1 MADEQNVFTGTVNQF
16 TANTA
21 QRRKQLESMYAP
33 VTSVQMADGSTN
45 SAATDT
51 PLPNDVNPYNVN
63 VINELVKR
71 NRPDVAQANFP
82 YEYKALYGDKIPNGF
97 QVKSDQ
103 QTGQPMVTIYGADGK
118 PKQIQAVG
126 ASSTYDPN
134 NWTFDN
140 KKFSVT
146 SLQQEPSAEDKAM
159 GERLRKSIDR
169 SQVGAINASSNT
181 NGYKMFNNDQLLPML
196 FARRYGMLPEE
207 VLALNP
213 YTREEQARYLMRS
226 YYDTLEPEYKQQIDA
241 IGVDNWIGR
250 TLKHYGIDEGSIAE
264 DGMGTA
270 VSNFASGV
278 WEGVTNQ
285 FGNYGEGISTIIGA
299 ESSKTPEEIAK
310 AKAEEQARVA
320 ELTPIERAG
329 LQRFEELVEGGRYED
344 AISFVLSTPSV
355 WGPLSKTT
363 IGAMLADYAVTNAAI
378 GGASAVGSLF
388 TGGTAAAAGSAV
400 GAAANTAKTLKWIDH
415 FKAIANSGN
424 GVLKAI
430 GFGGVS
436 GLGATGQLAKELKL
450 DGEVLDPGSEAYNA
464 LLGYGLLSTLV
475 TAIPGTLENQ
485 IAKAMMKK
493 GASEE
498 LAVRT
503 SQQVRSQLEAKGY
516 KFTADGVV
524 APSRLVPAIKW
535 GLKRAKDGA
544 VESGTEMLQGVYGE
558 TVKQAA
564 KGSEEDGELNFK
576 AVDKDKVF
584 NEGVKQAIP
593 ALFMGTAGSALGGL
607 STLPESSGTQKRNIA
622 AGEKAVQDEAAYR
635 EWLRGKSSAEIQ
647 AITGDA
653 LQAGSVDRRAVDEAL
668 YQAWLY
674 ETVQDD
680 AVAEEP
686 KEEFKMPETFDI
698 DLGDI
703 ANDEVYL
710 QRRNNRR
717 IAIATEFGRSGAQHM
732 VPDESPV
739 KDIRQFNSTGS
750 SDTKLDVDAVWKH
763 LEGKI
768 EAKLNSRQNANKN
781 LTENINTAQKYQVN
795 EHMPESER
803 AERLRLRDEQI
814 ALADAE
820 QAKINNLRRLL
831 RQVNTGSD
839 VDALL
844 AEAIEQQVFDYK
856 DVGVANTMRSML
868 ANQATYNN
876 VGDSFS
882 RFSDRDRTLF
892 VEMAKKI
899 LDDAGIPVPPSL
911 DETNLANALQTA
923 YGLIDNTKYSGSLR
937 AQQARKKLDVLN
949 TALKTNLPETLYKM
963 TNKALNIVANTAKVK
978 TSPLWSAQNDP
989 QSGALIRQ
997 AFNKNALL
1005 AELEHVL
1012 KTIKGKNGSNNESN
1026 ILDRDTLADYKSL
1039 TKENWESNPEGVLED
1054 VYTDLSNQRD
1064 QRQAFIQE
1072 YGDINQLSARDPSK
1086 LSDVQLARKDIAT
1099 INGAMSLIM
1108 EMRKNFTEGKP
1119 RIAPKRNSANQQYM
1133 QIGSTFYDPLVA
1145 KIPTSEIID
1154 YVANIKAIAKAFN
1167 LTTKQGNIPNIE
1179 SDLIGHIDSLV
1190 TELTSANTPRN
1201 MLNTDRYKNS
1211 AAKATAKDEIM
1222 VKFKALTYL
1231 TDVAKRLKAYRDGK
1245 ADMTKGKVELND
1257 GSFSRGLL
1265 EAVLVEDQDSKS
1277 GAINEFLRAHKEN
1290 LDVTTRTKV
1299 EQNLM
1304 DRLIEELVEKTEKE
1318 NPVKAP
1324 EPVAKE
1330 QPKEQPVNQFKTGTA
1345 VVPWVDSNGKIS
1357 ATKPTEPVIPVG
1369 SNGVANVIDRSNM
1382 LPGETVQDFLD
1393 RRSAEDAD
1401 IAQEEALRPYREA
1414 QEREQ
1419 RKQRLYELA
1428 WQALGGTVKDGV
1440 FSDNPSG
1447 IIRVTAKTISIDA
1460 EAAFKLFNV
1469 ANQEA
1474 GGDNAGLLGENL
1486 RIMLGALNDNNPS
1499 MFPEDSFDFVVH
1511 KLTLSKTIVDWKNK
1525 DTNKR
1530 TSKEVESEVRNIV
1543 GEINNHLLA
1552 RGFGP
1557 DGVLLSGDLA
1567 LRAFIGKLAE
1577 AYRAAGY
1584 DNLANMVGKA
1594 ITEYDPNV
1602 PGDAVFNNAR
1612 NVTIKAVD
1620 TNAELQQLAKTDAE
1634 IYGYYD
1640 PTTNTIM
1647 LSKED
1652 QDIANTLMHE
1662 LQHAVLSDVISGAK
1676 TEAQATLDAEASAK
1690 PKSRSKK
1697 KTAPARVSWSNTDTV
1712 IISGKRNKSGNSPV
1726 AEQIGKVVT
1735 NINAKIK
1742 NDPTLKASLMK
1753 YNLANDDKTANDL
1766 LKEAQKTNKRSTN
1779 PRWVTPAHID
1789 ELIVLGLDRARGGHT
1804 GEARKEIEY
1813 LLEAVFG
1820 ETFVHPDNLARKVL
1834 GWLYDGKTDTQ
1845 KQMQQSPVA
1854 SGDFKHR
1861 RKINNT
1867 NQFKNPPNPDK
1878 KSDRTTVY
1886 HFGFEESNTEVTADP
1901 MAWFDGNTWNF
1912 YYVDQHGQS
1921 QRTRGMSYTDVMT
1934 KAQAL
1939 GLHIDQREKDLMLKD
1954 DPTSSDQFS
1963 QFSPGVAKM
1972 WRGIN
1977 RIFFGTNDKVSP
1989 IVRTL
1994 MNATQKWAV
2003 EQHGIDQFFQF
2014 YENTLTHVTG
2024 TDHEGKLQ
2032 TAINRTRSRI
2042 NHQITNLGVNGEKT
2056 MHELR
2061 LELENTLRDIGWS
2074 KEKVDNVLYSMRAG
2088 DYQAMI
2094 MQRSPND
2101 PRWKTLA
2108 RDPDANLSG
2117 FKYKDPTDPKG
2128 EREID
2133 DPDGSKYWA
2142 SLSAQDK
2149 KIANELRKLVT
2160 RLNDSVLQVERAA
2173 GRISEKQYQ
2182 DSVGKFYVPL
2192 RNETD
2197 EATAFQRRAV
2207 GRTTKADSPLTH
2219 LIANHRARLQAA
2231 EQSMIYSAFMDLMEQ
2246 HPVKGFATFN
2256 SSTLKNTGEGEY
2268 AMSADGFLEGNSVT
2282 FYRNGEKVTMT
2293 IQHKAL
2299 ADALKKRGEQHHSAY
2314 LDGIT
2319 KVTGFLGLVRTA
2331 TPTFM
2336 KTAFLRDMGMSFF
2349 NVQAAFRGQEKDFS
2363 ATDWL
2368 GLGTRTLRDMVRYA
2382 PMLFKARLNPEKADW
2397 VYRVYR
2403 SEGGIGKVTGYD
2415 VEGVRAGLERDVF
2428 ETNSVKN
2435 MFKKGAEKYLDVLH
2449 MSDDAARFSV
2459 WINYLQMKHGSPFT
2473 SEAELANFL
2482 KSNKE
2487 IADKARNASK
2497 NITGNFEQRG
2507 MARWLRSHFMFWN
2520 AINAGMRTF
2529 YGMLNPKYG
2538 KYGITSLSFLVA
2550 GIIAGVGGSDER
2562 DEDGKLKD
2570 SRMKNLGNVLR
2581 FGDAQVPV
2589 AQELRPAIH
2598 LANSIRF
2605 LMDGTW
2611 TWEEAFN
2618 HTVDGFVQAIG
2629 MFTPAQTGSPLTD
2642 VLYAVTPTLVQPV
2655 VLQVADKTYFGGD
2668 LTPTP
2673 YDSQG
2678 RKMEDAPNAFRSS
2691 VSTSDTSNWVT
2702 QNLYN
2707 LTGGRVDVAP
2717 NSLDMWAQQAL
2728 GGVMSIAKHYVNSIE
2743 KGESVPEATM
2753 SLFAKGHTPEYNAFA
2768 LQDETE
2774 ERFKKA
2780 MTNFR
2785 ISEDNQLLG
2794 KDHAGPEYA
2803 ALKALYDQMKKELK
2817 AQVGP
2822 DSKSKMSDLQQQLKQ
2837 LKASS
2842 SPSPDE
2848 FIRLTSAIE
2857 ELGNKRNA
2865 IYGKYN
2871 LTLLDMGY

>member
-16 TANTA
+16 TTNVA
-21 QRRKQLESMYAP
+21 QRKKQLESMYAP
-33 VTSVQMADGSTN
+33 VTGVQSVDGNTE
-45 SAATDT
+45 SATTDE
-51 PLPNDVNPYNVN
+51 PMSNDLNPYNVN
-63 VINELVKR
+63 VIKELVKR
-71 NRPDVAQANFP
+71 NRPDLAQAKYP
-82 YEYKALYGDKIPNGF
+82 HEYKALFGDKMPNGF
-97 QVKSDQ
+97 KVGGDQ
-103 QTGQPMVTIYGADGK
+103 QPGQPMVTITRADGSQA
-118 PKQIQAVG
+118 QIQAPG
-126 ASSTYDPN
+126 ASATYNPN
-134 NWTFDN
+134 NWNFDN

-146 SLQQEPSAEDKAM
+146 SLQQEPSDDDKAT
-159 GERLRKSIDR
+159 GERLRKTLDPN
-169 SQVGAINASSNT
+169 QLGAINASGNT
-181 NGYKMFNNDQLLPML
+181 KGYKMFNNDHLLPML
-196 FARRYGMLPEE
+196 FARRYGMSPEE

-213 YTREEQARYLMRS
+213 YTREEHARYLMRS
-226 YYDTLEPEYKQQIDA
+226 YYDTLEPEHKQQIDTM
-241 IGVDNWIGR
+241 GVDNWIDR
-250 TLKHYGIDEGSIAE
+250 TLKDYGIDEGSIAE
-264 DGMGTA
+264 DGLGTQIY
-270 VSNFASGV
+270 NFASGV
-278 WEGVTNQ
+278 WGGVKDQFENYVEGGKTLT
-285 FGNYGEGISTIIGA
+285 GI
-299 ESSKTPEEIAK
+299 ESAKTPEEIAE

-320 ELTPIERAG
+320 SLTPQERAG
-329 LQRFEELVEGGRYED
+329 LQRFEDLVEGERYSD
-344 AISFVLSTPSV
+344 AIGFVLTTPSL

-363 IGAMLADYAVTNAAI
+363 LGAMLADYAVTTAAI

-388 TGGTAAAAGSAV
+388 TGGAAGAAGAAV
-400 GAAANTAKTLKWIDH
+400 GATANAAKTVKWVDHLKSITQ
-415 FKAIANSGN
+415 SGN
-424 GVLKAI
+424 GVLKAL
-430 GFGGVS
+430 GYGAVS

-450 DGEVLDPGSEAYNA
+450 DGEVIDPGSEAYNA
-464 LLGYGLLSTLV
+464 LLGYGVLSTLV
-475 TAIPGTLENQ
+475 TAVPGTLENQ
-485 IAKAMMKK
+485 VAKAMMKK

-503 SQQVRSQLEAKGY
+503 AQQVMSQLQKKGY
-516 KFTADGVV
+516 KFTDDGVI
-524 APSRLVPAIKW
+524 APSRLRPAITW
-535 GLKRAKDGA
+535 GLKRAGA
-544 VESGTEMLQGVYGE
+544 GLSEAGTELGQGIIGE

-564 KGSEEDGELNFK
+564 KGSEEDGDLNLS

-593 ALFMGTAGSALGGL
+593 AFFMGTAGSAIGGL
-607 STLPESSGTQKRNIA
+607 STLPESSGKQQGNIK
-622 AGEKAVQDEAAYR
+622 AGEQAVQYEADYR

-647 AITGDA
+647 AIAGDA
-653 LQAGSVDRRAVDEAL
+653 LQAGNTDRRAVDQAL
-668 YQAWLY
+668 YQAWLN
-674 ETVQDD
+674 EGSQQEGPAT
-680 AVAEEP
+680 EP
-686 KEEFKMPETFDI
+686 EEEFKIPDTFDI
-698 DLGDI
+698 DYGDVENE
-703 ANDEVYL
+703 AVYA
-710 QRRNNRR
+710 QRRNDRR
-717 IAIATEFGRSGAQHM
+717 IAIANAFNRAGAQHM
-732 VPDESPV
+732 VPEESPV
-739 KDIRQFNSTGS
+739 KDIRGFNNTGS
-750 SDTKLDVDAVWKH
+750 SDVRIDVDEMWHK
-763 LEGKI
+763 LEDKI
-768 EAKLNSRQNANKN
+768 ERKIASRQKANDK
-781 LTENINTAQKYQVN
+781 LKDAINTKNEYQVN
-795 EHMPESER
+795 EHLPDQIR
-803 AERLRLRDEQI
+803 ADRLQKRDEAI
-814 ALADAE
+814 AKVEEE
-820 QAKINNLRRLL
+820 QQKINTLRRLL
-831 RQVNTGSD
+831 RQTNSGSD
-839 VDALL
+839 VDAVL
-844 AEAIEQQVFDYK
+844 AEADEQGVFDNT
-856 DVGVANTMRSML
+856 DVNVARYMRTML

-882 RFSDRDRTLF
+882 RFSDQDRKKF
-892 VEMAKKI
+892 VEIASKI
-899 LDDAGIPVPPSL
+899 IEDAGIPAPPSL
-911 DETNLANALQTA
+911 NESDLSNALQTA
-923 YGLIDNTKYSGSLR
+923 YGLIDNAKYSGSLR

-963 TNKALNIVANTAKVK
+963 TNKSMNIVANTAKVK
-978 TSPLWSAQNDP
+978 KSPLWSAQYDP
-989 QSGALIRQ
+989 QSGALVRQ
-997 AFNKNALL
+997 AFHENNLRQ
-1005 AELEHVL
+1005 ELETVL
-1012 KTIKGKNGSNNESN
+1012 KTIKGKNESNNVSN
-1026 ILDRDTLADYKSL
+1026 ILDKDTLADFKSL
-1039 TKENWESNPEGVLED
+1039 TKENWESNPESVLDD
-1054 VYTDLSNQRD
+1054 VYTELSNQRD

-1072 YGDINQLSARDPSK
+1072 YGDTNQLSARDPNK
-1086 LSDVQLARKDIAT
+1086 LSDVQLARKDVAT

-1108 EMRKNFTEGKP
+1108 EMRKNFKEGKP

-1133 QIGSTFYDPLVA
+1133 QIGSTLYDPLVA
-1145 KIPTSEIID
+1145 KIPKSEITD
-1154 YVANIKAIAKAFN
+1154 YVANVKAIAKAYN

-1179 SDLIGHIDSLV
+1179 SDLIGHIDSLA
-1190 TELTSANTPRN
+1190 TELSAANNPRN
-1201 MLNTDRYKNS
+1201 VVHTDQYKNS

-1222 VKFKALTYL
+1222 VLYKALTYL
-1231 TDVAKRLKAYRDGK
+1231 TDVSKRLKKYRDGT

-1265 EAVLVEDQDSKS
+1265 EAVLIEDRDSKS
-1277 GAINEFLRAHKEN
+1277 GAINDFLRAHKEN

-1304 DRLIEELVEKTEKE
+1304 DRLIEELTTKVEKE

-1324 EPVAKE
+1324 EAVVEE
-1330 QPKEQPVNQFKTGTA
+1330 QPAEQPVNQFKATGTA
-1345 VVPWVDSNGKIS
+1345 IVPWVGPNGKPS
-1357 ATKPTEPVIPVG
+1357 QTRPTEPVIPVG

-1382 LPGETVQDFLD
+1382 LPGETVQDFLN

-1414 QEREQ
+1414 QEQER

-1447 IIRVTAKTISIDA
+1447 IIRVTANTISIDA
-1460 EAAFKLFNV
+1460 EAAFKLFDV
-1469 ANQEA
+1469 ANKEA

-1511 KLTLSKTIVDWKNK
+1511 KLTLSKTIMDWKNK

-1530 TSKEVESEVRNIV
+1530 TSKEAESEVRKIV

-1557 DGVLLSGDLA
+1557 DGVVLSGDPA

-1577 AYRAAGY
+1577 AYRAAEY
-1584 DNLANMVGKA
+1584 ENLANMVEKA

-1662 LQHAVLSDVISGAK
+1662 LQHAVLGDVISGAK
-1676 TEAQATLDAEASAK
+1676 AEAQAILDAEAST
-1690 PKSRSKK
+1690 KSRSKK
-1697 KTAPARVSWSNTDTV
+1697 KTTPARVSWSNTDTV
-1712 IISGKRNKSGNSPV
+1712 NFSGERLKSGRSPV
-1726 AEQIGKVVT
+1726 AKAVGDIVNNT
-1735 NINAKIK
+1735 NGEINK
-1742 NDPTLKASLMK
+1742 NPRLKELLMK
-1753 YNLANDDKTANDL
+1753 HNLANDDKTANDL

-1804 GEARKEIEY
+1804 GEVRKEIEEI
-1813 LLEAVFG
+1813 LKAVFG

-1834 GWLYDGKTDTQ
+1834 GWLYNGKADAQ

-1854 SGDFKHR
+1854 SGDFKYR
-1861 RKINNT
+1861 RRTNNT

-1878 KSDRTTVY
+1878 KTDRTTVY

-1901 MAWFDGNTWNF
+1901 MAWFDRNAWNF
-1912 YYVDQHGQS
+1912 YYVDGNGQS

-1934 KAQAL
+1934 RAQAL
-1939 GLHIDQREKDLMLKD
+1939 GLHIDQREKDLMLKT
-1954 DPTSSDQFS
+1954 DPVSSDQFS
-1963 QFSPGVAKM
+1963 QFTPGVAKM

-1977 RIFFGTNDKVSP
+1977 RIFRGSDDKVSP
-1989 IVRTL
+1989 IVRTM

-2003 EQHGIDQFFQF
+2003 EQHGIDQFFHF
-2014 YENTLTHVTG
+2014 FENTLTHVTG
-2024 TDHEGKLQ
+2024 TSHEGKLQ
-2032 TAINRTRSRI
+2032 TAINRVRSKF
-2042 NHQITNLGVNGEKT
+2042 NHQITNFGVNGQAT

-2061 LELENTLRDIGWS
+2061 TELENTLKEIGWS
-2074 KEKVDNVLYSMRAG
+2074 SEKVDNVLYAMRAG
-2088 DYQAMI
+2088 EYQQMI
-2094 MQRSPND
+2094 LDRSPND
-2101 PRWKTLA
+2101 PRWKNIA
-2108 RDPDANLSG
+2108 RDPNANLSG
-2117 FKYKDPTDPKG
+2117 FKFKDPTDPKG
-2128 EREID
+2128 ERMID
-2133 DPDGSKYWA
+2133 DPYGTKYWA
-2142 SLSAQDK
+2142 SLSEQDK
-2149 KIANELRKLVT
+2149 KIANDLRKLVT
-2160 RLNDSVLQVERAA
+2160 QLNDAVITVEYQA
-2173 GRISEKQYQ
+2173 GRISESQYNQ
-2182 DSVGKFYVPL
+2182 NIGKFYVPL
-2192 RNETD
+2192 KNDTD
-2197 EATAFQRRAV
+2197 QATAFQRRAV

-2268 AMSADGFLEGNSVT
+2268 AMSADGFLDGNSVT

-2299 ADALKKRGEQHHSAY
+2299 ADALKKREQQHHSAY
-2314 LDGIT
+2314 FDGIT
-2319 KVTGFLGLVRTA
+2319 KVTSFLGLVRTS

-2336 KTAFLRDMGMSFF
+2336 KTAFLRDMGMAFF
-2349 NVQAAFRGQEKDFS
+2349 NVQAAFRGQEQDFS
-2363 ATDWL
+2363 AADWL
-2368 GLGTRTLRDMVRYA
+2368 GLGTRTLRDMIRFI
-2382 PMLFKARLNPEKADW
+2382 PMTAKARWDPQNADW
-2397 VYRVYR
+2397 LYKMYR

-2415 VEGVRAGLERDVF
+2415 VESVRSALERDVF
-2428 ETNSVKN
+2428 EANS
-2435 MFKKGAEKYLDVLH
+2435 FKGKAKRGAEKYLDILH
-2449 MSDDAARFSV
+2449 ISDDAARFSV
-2459 WINYLQMKHGSPFT
+2459 WVNYLQMKHGSPFT

-2507 MARWLRSHFMFWN
+2507 MARGFRSHFMFWN

-2529 YGMLNPKYG
+2529 YGMLNPRYG
-2538 KYGITSLSFLVA
+2538 TYGIKSLSFLMA
-2550 GIIAGVGGSDER
+2550 YIIAGGGGSDDR
-2562 DEDGKLKD
+2562 DEDGKLTD

-2581 FGDAQVPV
+2581 FGDSQAPV
-2589 AQELRPAIH
+2589 AQELRPIIH
-2598 LANSIRF
+2598 LGNSIRF

-2629 MFTPAQTGSPLTD
+2629 MFTPAQTGNALTD
-2642 VLYAVTPTLVQPV
+2642 VLYAVTPTLIQPV
-2655 VLQVADKTYFGGD
+2655 TLQVADKTYFGGD

-2673 YDSQG
+2673 YDTQG

-2743 KGESVPEATM
+2743 KGETVPEATL
-2753 SLFAKGHTPEYNAFA
+2753 SLFAKGHTPEYNVFA

-2774 ERFKKA
+2774 ERFTKA
-2780 MTNFR
+2780 MTGLR
-2785 ISEDNQLLG
+2785 ISDDNQLLG
-2794 KDHAGPEYA
+2794 KDVAGPEFEA
-2803 ALKALYDQMKKELK
+2803 IKALYDQMNKELK

-2822 DSKSKMSDLQQQLKQ
+2822 DGKSKMSDLQQQLKQ
-2837 LKASS
+2837 LKASD